1 MPHRS
6 TAGVEEG
13 FGAYRPIVWKAHGS
27 ESLFVIPIQVEVA
40 AFPRRG
46 VVFPVSFGLHPS
58 IEVDVAGQGL
68 ARVSMSQVKAL

>member
-13 FGAYRPIVWKAHGS
+13 FGAVRPIVWKAHGS
-27 ESLFVIPIQVEVA
+27 ESLCAIQIQVEVA

-46 VVFPVSFGLHPS
+46 VVLLVASGLRS
-58 IEVDVAGQGL
+58 AVAGKHSAAAEL
-68 ARVSMSQVKAL
+68 RTRA

>member
-13 FGAYRPIVWKAHGS
+13 FGAVRPIVWKAHGS
-27 ESLFVIPIQVEVA
+27 ECLCVIQIQVEVA

-46 VVFPVSFGLHPS
+46 VVLPVSFSPWKIKRDTRRGCSCLVVGV
-58 IEVDVAGQGL
+58 IVICC
-68 ARVSMSQVKAL
+68 

>member
-13 FGAYRPIVWKAHGS
+13 FGAVRPIVWKAHGS
-27 ESLFVIPIQVEVA
+27 ECLCVIQIQVEVA

-46 VVFPVSFGLHPS
+46 VVLPPSFGLWQGRRS
-58 IEVDVAGQGL
+58 IEVPAAVPMRG
-68 ARVSMSQVKAL
+68 